1 MAHWIGPDWIRAQF
15 VWRCCIV
22 ADEWDEFEDF
32 DGDKEYEDSLSGRFE
47 ETVDKVVEMR
57 LSLSNG
63 ICDQIKNIA
72 NSVRGVNE
80 EDEDYEPGPVAKVVD
95 TVNSVDQAIVE
106 GTADVIKGIGRTIL
120 GIF

>member
-1 MAHWIGPDWIRAQF
+1 M
-15 VWRCCIV
+15 

-32 DGDKEYEDSLSGRFE
+32 EGDKEYEDSIAGRFE

-57 LSLSNG
+57 LSVSNG